1 MISMKNLAKGILYAT
16 IIILLVGAL
25 YLGITTG
32 IANKS
37 FRDEYKRN
45 NERINEQQRR
55 WDETQQQIMGSL
67 NDLEDGVETVIGR
80 IETIQSGVELLKGY
94 NRELTDVSI
103 ESELLSDRDA
113 RLLQELEQRIT
124 TSQTE

>member
-1 MISMKNLAKGILYAT
+1 MTSMKNLAKGILYAT

-113 RLLQELEQRIT
+113 RLLQELEQRIA

>member
-1 MISMKNLAKGILYAT
+1 MTSMKNLAKGILYAT

-32 IANKS
+32 ITNKS

-113 RLLQELEQRIT
+113 RLLQELEQRIA

>member
-32 IANKS
+32 ITNKS

>member
-32 IANKS
+32 ITNKS

-113 RLLQELEQRIT
+113 RLLQELEQRIA

>member
-113 RLLQELEQRIT
+113 RLLQELEQRIA